1 MSTVSGGSVYLCYDI
16 RGIQQ
21 FIFSVPKLKYVV
33 GASALIWQFDEEHV
47 GRAIDALEGSPA
59 ELIFSGGGRGTIRCR
74 STESAE
80 QLKRL
85 LVAEAHR
92 LGLDLRI
99 GIDADIGEALRG
111 AEELYPFVPDSL
123 EGEPCRASGLWPIT
137 LERSAGFASDRA
149 PKGIHPKVWL
159 RRSHAVERTGSRNRD
174 VLGNRI
180 IEAMHKRLPED
191 LSSRP
196 LTFFTLVKDDEE
208 LEREQQEAGR
218 AAERALGNRNRWAV
232 LAMDGNDMGA
242 QFRAFGQRGR
252 EETEQWL
259 TSMSRTLKQCTWEAL
274 GEALAEMVTDWWE
287 NEGRDCREEVTNR
300 VTGEVVLPFRPLI
313 AGGDDVICLCHCA
326 YAMPLAI
333 GISRKFSDKSAAAEH
348 ADRLW
353 PATGGR
359 LTISGG
365 IAYTSVNLP
374 LYSSIPYA
382 ESLLASAK
390 GGFRRHKPKNQPT
403 PAALDW
409 EHITESMLD
418 TPAARRNRDL
428 RFHDADCH
436 DVEIVLTR
444 RPYAIESEL
453 GSLLQLQ
460 ERLAA
465 AIPRSVLAEALHQ
478 FRRPW
483 SDRVRWL
490 AGTMKHHRQLDQWLR
505 EWPEDGGTWDLGSTW
520 RWEKEPA
527 EDGTGGRRSTSFI
540 DAVLLL
546 EERHRMTQRQPQ
558 YV

>member
-1 MSTVSGGSVYLCYDI
+1 VSSTSSPSVYLCYDI

-33 GASALIWQFDEEHV
+33 GASALICQFDEEHV
-47 GRAIDALEGSPA
+47 GRAIDALQGSPA
-59 ELIFSGGGRGTIRCR
+59 ELIFSGGGRGTIRCD
-74 STESAE
+74 SPGTAE
-80 QLKRL
+80 RLKQS
-85 LVAEAHR
+85 LVTKAHR
-92 LGLDLRI
+92 LGLDLRV
-99 GIDADIGEALRG
+99 GIDPDIGKALRE

-137 LERSAGFASDRA
+137 LERSAGFASGRA

-159 RRSHAVERTGSRNRD
+159 RRTHAVERNGSQRRD
-174 VLGNRI
+174 ALGNRI
-180 IEAMHKRLPED
+180 IEALRDRLPDD
-191 LSSRP
+191 LTSRP

-208 LEREQQEAGR
+208 LEGEQREAGR
-218 AAERALGNRNRWAV
+218 AAERALGRRNRWAV

-242 QFRAFGQRGR
+242 QFRAFGQHDR
-252 EETEQWL
+252 EETERWL

-274 GEALAEMVTDWWE
+274 VEALAEVVAKWW
-287 NEGRDCREEVTNR
+287 NDEGRHDVPAVTNR

-313 AGGDDVICLCHCA
+313 AGGDDVLCLSHCA

-333 GISRKFSDKSAAAEH
+333 GISRKFTDKSAAAEN

-390 GGFRRHKPKNQPT
+390 GGYRRHKPDGRPT

-428 RFHDADCH
+428 RFQDADCQ

-444 RPYAIESEL
+444 RPYAIDSEL
-453 GSLLQLQ
+453 ESLLQLQ
-460 ERLAA
+460 DRLAA
-465 AIPRSVLAEALHQ
+465 LPRSLLAEALHQ
-478 FRRPW
+478 FARPW

-490 AGTMKHHRQLDQWLR
+490 VSTMKHHRQLDQWLR
-505 EWPEDGGTWDLGSTW
+505 EWPKDGGTWDLGSTW
-520 RWEKEPA
+520 RWEEEPA

-546 EERHRMTQRQPQ
+546 EERHRMTQRQPET
-558 YV
+558 V